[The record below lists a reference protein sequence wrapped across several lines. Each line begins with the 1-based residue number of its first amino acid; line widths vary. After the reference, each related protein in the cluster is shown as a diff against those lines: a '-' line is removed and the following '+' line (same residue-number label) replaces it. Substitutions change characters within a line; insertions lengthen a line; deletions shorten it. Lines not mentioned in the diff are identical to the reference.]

1 MYAVDTTLQ
10 IKSHQIESDL
20 YGRQAVADKTTNF
33 PQTFPSPQSELMEQT
48 IKDPYIFDFIRIKK
62 DAMQRSKILKKRS

>member
-1 MYAVDTTLQ
+1 MALQ

-20 YGRQAVADKTTNF
+20 YRRQAVAVKTTSF
-33 PQTFPSPQSELMEQT
+33 PQTLPLSQSELMEQT

-62 DAMQRSKILKKRS
+62 DTMQRSKILKKRT